1 MLVAFECICFE
12 NISKMVWF
20 SRIILGVDQAFIWI
34 EATVC
39 AKILFPPTNFVCLLF
54 SYCFKCLYIFYI
66 SDGSGRRYCLFKNIH
81 FPSPISFAS
90 FLVIILINYY
100 FLILATVQAD
110 TTICA
115 QISFP
120 PPISFASF
128 KVIVLINYYFYIK
141 NQYFNSTFKVLL
153 NKIVYNSGAVNSGLK
168 GYQKQKKVL
177 LNNICGVVSVALF
190 SLPVLVYPSGHK
202 RQLLFVF
209 IKIFIRGAYA

>member
-1 MLVAFECICFE
+1 MSEWKHSNDKLYNKHPRTKKRDIRLIIPSSPLSARGLRVHLFWKYFE
-12 NISKMVWF
+12 NCLIFENNTWCWPSIYLDRSYCLCKNFIS
-20 SRIILGVDQAFIWI
+20 
-34 EATVC
+34 
-39 AKILFPPTNFVCLLF
+39 PTNFVCLLF

-110 TTICA
+110 TIICA

-128 KVIVLINYYFYIK
+128 KVVVLINYYFYIK
-141 NQYFNSTFKVLL
+141 NQYFNST
-153 NKIVYNSGAVNSGLK
+153 LK
-168 GYQKQKKVL
+168 CY
-177 LNNICGVVSVALF
+177 
-190 SLPVLVYPSGHK
+190 
-202 RQLLFVF
+202 
-209 IKIFIRGAYA
+209 